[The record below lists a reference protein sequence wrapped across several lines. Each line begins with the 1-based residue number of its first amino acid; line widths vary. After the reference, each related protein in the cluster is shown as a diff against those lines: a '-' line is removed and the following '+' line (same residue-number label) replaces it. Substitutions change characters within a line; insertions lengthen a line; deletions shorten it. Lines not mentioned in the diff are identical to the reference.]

1 VETGSVI
8 VGQTS
13 KGVGAMDE
21 DESNRNLDTALDG
34 IDEAKRATLRR
45 LIVKGAF
52 VTPVVASFAMAG
64 LSIDDVAQAQNTTAT
79 TTTISGVAGAPIKS
93 DRRLKTEVA
102 RVGTHS
108 AGFGLYRFRYL
119 WSDEEHV
126 GVIAQEVRE
135 VMPQAVLCGED
146 GFLQVDYRAIGMEM
160 VPYASWKAAAVAG
173 VQATTN

>member
-1 VETGSVI
+1 
-8 VGQTS
+8 
-13 KGVGAMDE
+13 MDE
-21 DESNRNLDTALDG
+21 DETNRNLDTALDG

-64 LSIDDVAQAQNTTAT
+64 LSIDDVAQAQNTT
-79 TTTISGVAGAPIKS
+79 TTTISGVPIAAPIKS

-102 RVGTHS
+102 RVGTHP